1 MTTRSAGHRSPL
13 YEEALA
19 DLTEKLVAGRTEA
32 LAGVIALLGGV
43 TEARIRQQLGRAL
56 NDADYQDAMSMALTR
71 LWFRRASFKPSR
83 GRLDRWFY
91 VLARN
96 AALDLRRRRKV
107 RPELAL
113 EDPDLLPAHDA
124 VEPDDTESSLLG
136 DLRRALMQLSDRERR
151 ILLSR
156 LPDRDLSLELGI
168 PQGTIRVTRLRSK
181 NKLRATLRALGRGV

>member
-1 MTTRSAGHRSPL
+1 
-13 YEEALA
+13 
-19 DLTEKLVAGRTEA
+19 VAGRTEA

-43 TEARIRQQLGRAL
+43 TEARIRQQLGKAL
-56 NDADYQDAMSMALTR
+56 NDGDYQDAMSMALTR
-71 LWFRRASFKPSR
+71 LWFRRASFKPSH

-113 EDPDLLPAHDA
+113 EDPDVLPAHDT
-124 VEPDDTESSLLG
+124 VDPNDTESSLLA

-168 PQGTIRVTRLRSK
+168 SQGTIRVTRLRSK
-181 NKLRATLRALGRGV
+181 NKLRATLRALGRSV